1 VNTRTDRK
9 TLTFKHP
16 FCLKGID
23 RTLPAGAYQVITD
36 EQSIE
41 GLSFLAYRRLST
53 MMVVPDKQAS
63 SIEMVTIDPLDL
75 QAALDQDAM
84 L

>member
-9 TLTFKHP
+9 TLSFKHP

-36 EQSIE
+36 EQLIE

>member
-9 TLTFKHP
+9 TLSFKHP

-36 EQSIE
+36 EQLIE

-53 MMVVPDKQAS
+53 MIVVPDKQAS

>member
-1 VNTRTDRK
+1 MNTRTDRK

-23 RTLPAGAYQVITD
+23 RTLPAGAYQVMTD
-36 EQSIE
+36 EQLIE

-53 MMVVPDKQAS
+53 MMVVPGKQAS

>member
-1 VNTRTDRK
+1 MNTRTDRK
-9 TLTFKHP
+9 TLSFKHP

-36 EQSIE
+36 EQLIE